1 MPSLQESQEEELAM
15 LLCTQINIGM
25 NSVADGAHLLDDAA
39 QSGGFVSEAS
49 YGAISLAATVK
60 KLRDAADKLDRLRAQ
75 LVANA
80 EPANQVVHLQA
91 AE

>member
-1 MPSLQESQEEELAM
+1 M

-25 NSVADGAHLLDDAA
+25 NAVADGAHLLDDAA